1 MTMKRLITTP
11 TNKSNWLELRAK
23 NINSTDVAALFG
35 ISPYQTEFE
44 LWHRKHSGEQVE
56 IKENERMK
64 WGSRLESAIANG
76 IAEDKGWQVEPFKD
90 YISLPELKI
99 GSSFD
104 FKIKQSKTQITQ
116 AKIADP
122 NDPGDFGN
130 KRHVSYQQVDSLLEI
145 KNVDSLAFKNGWQAD
160 DDGNVEAP
168 LHIEMQAQH
177 QMLVSGFKE
186 CYIAALVG
194 GNSVKLIHREAD
206 EKIHGAILKK
216 VAEFWQSIEK
226 GIAPQPDFERDA
238 EFIKHLYSYAEPN
251 TVIGSNDHID
261 RLVMAYKEQSDILK
275 RAEEKR
281 DAVKAELLTIV
292 GQAEK
297 VKGEGFT
304 ISAGVVS
311 EATVSYTRRAYRTFK
326 VSYKKEKV

>member
-104 FKIKQSKTQITQ
+104 FKINPDK
-116 AKIADP
+116 
-122 NDPGDFGN
+122 
-130 KRHVSYQQVDSLLEI
+130 LLEI

-216 VAEFWQSIEK
+216 VAEFWKSIEK